1 MIDMESRNDSNFLKK
16 EQRTTIKEGVLKKI
30 AISMT
35 KKRGIRAEEIY
46 NDAIQEINK
55 KAR

>member
-1 MIDMESRNDSNFLKK
+1 MESRNDSNFLKK

-35 KKRGIRAEEIY
+35 KKRGIRAEDIY